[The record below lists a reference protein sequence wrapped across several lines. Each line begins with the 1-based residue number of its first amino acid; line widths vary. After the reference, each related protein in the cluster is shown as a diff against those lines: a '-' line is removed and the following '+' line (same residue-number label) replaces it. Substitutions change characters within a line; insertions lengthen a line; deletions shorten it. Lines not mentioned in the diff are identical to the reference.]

1 MALPHAAERTAPHF
15 GGISF
20 PPIQVI
26 ALALLVVLA
35 ISLTYVA
42 LTPRSGVSGH
52 REQANA
58 SALRWDLERIQQI
71 GYINQAA
78 RSARNWELQRRQ
90 QVPYVDPGLRSAQ
103 DWEVQRRQQAAGA
116 LS

>member
-1 MALPHAAERTAPHF
+1 MALPQAAERTAPHF

-20 PPIQVI
+20 PPIQIV
-26 ALALLVVLA
+26 ALAMLVVLA

-42 LTPRSGVSGH
+42 LVPGTGVSAH

-58 SALRWDLERIQQI
+58 SALRWELERIQQV
-71 GYINQAA
+71 GYIDPAT

-90 QVPYVDPGLRSAQ
+90 QVPYVDPGLRAAQ
-103 DWEVQRRQQAAGA
+103 DWELQRRQQSAGS